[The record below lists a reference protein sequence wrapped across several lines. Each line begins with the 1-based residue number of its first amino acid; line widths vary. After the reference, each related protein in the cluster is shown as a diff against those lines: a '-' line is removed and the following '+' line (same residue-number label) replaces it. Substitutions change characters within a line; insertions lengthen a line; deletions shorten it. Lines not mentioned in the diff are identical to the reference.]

1 MKCSY
6 AFFNVDTV
14 CIQQT
19 HPQVAVSAA
28 LMLLQGLTALVV
40 LACWHSVLLGL
51 CPGARMAETGSQ
63 TLPLRA

>member
-40 LACWHSVLLGL
+40 LACWHSVL
-51 CPGARMAETGSQ
+51 PGAV
-63 TLPLRA
+63 PWC